1 MKITKASD
9 YALVL
14 LSHLANLPSGEKVS
28 VRQVAGSCH
37 IPQRF
42 LATIVHRLSKA
53 GLIRS
58 MKGSN
63 GGIRLARPGSEITL
77 RHVLDAIEGP
87 IRMVECQQ
95 QKGACRM
102 EDECPAKGFWDVVH
116 ERILDSFGS
125 ITIGEIIKHSLPG
138 KEGATGEPSHQRKL
152 NP

>member
-14 LSHLANLPSGEKVS
+14 LSHLANIPTGEKVS
-28 VRQVAGSCH
+28 VRQVADSCH

-63 GGIRLARPGSEITL
+63 GGIWLARPGSEITL
-77 RHVLDAIEGP
+77 LDVLDVIEGP

-95 QKGACRM
+95 QKGACRL
-102 EDECPAKGFWDVVH
+102 EDDCPAKGFWDVIH

-125 ITIGEIIKHSLPG
+125 TTIEEIANYPLPG
-138 KEGATGEPSHQRKL
+138 KEVTTGEPSLQRKR
-152 NP
+152 NE